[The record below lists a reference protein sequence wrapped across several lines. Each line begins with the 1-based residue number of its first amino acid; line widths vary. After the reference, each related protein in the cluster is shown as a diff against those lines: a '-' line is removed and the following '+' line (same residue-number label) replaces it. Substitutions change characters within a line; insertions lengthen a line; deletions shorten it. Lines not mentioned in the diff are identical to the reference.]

1 MKSYYLKMNNYM
13 KVSSRLSFIIYPFL
27 CILGIA
33 SPLRAQDVETIKAD
47 VTYLWGEGFG
57 STDAAAKQAAL
68 ADLTAKISVSVS
80 SEFNIDEQ
88 EINTSDGADSKSII
102 ENVVRTY
109 SSGTLTNTETVI
121 LKHEPEAQAFAYIK
135 KSEIEKIFKGRE
147 DRIFSYMRSAENAEK
162 DGRID
167 DALRNYYWG
176 FTLLK
181 SLQHPNECRYKSKQ
195 EGTEEVLV
203 NWIPEKMNAILG
215 NLRTDIA
222 GVEGEIIQLLIN
234 YKGQPVTSVDFR
246 FMDGQNFSNICSAK
260 DGIAEIELRPGASP
274 DRLQV
279 KYEFEYLGQSRQ
291 DKELEQVMKLF
302 HGTPFA
308 KATTTVNL
316 GKKKEMKVAQQ
327 QFQAAAAAVGTAT
340 HAVKVAQPDEFNTAV
355 LAIIDAV
362 KKKQYNSVKHFFT
375 DEGFGMFDALV
386 HYGDARILGTPTLN
400 FYELQGRTIC
410 RSVPMSF
417 SFKNNKRKFTE
428 DVTFTF
434 NAEKKIESVAFG
446 LSKNARDAVFEKQA
460 PWSDDVRMSIVTFL
474 ENYKTA
480 FALKRLDYIRSIFDD
495 NAIIIVGHVTK
506 AAPKSGE
513 NARYSNNEIVK
524 FNRLDKN
531 TYLDNLARS
540 FKSNEFINIR
550 FSDSEISRMGVGGD
564 TYGIQIHQDYYSSNY
579 GDTGYLFVLVDL
591 NDVFQ
596 PCIKVRTWQPER
608 DPNLNANGG
617 WDNPH
622 YGLYW
627 GGNF

>member
-1 MKSYYLKMNNYM
+1 MGFL
-13 KVSSRLSFIIYPFL
+13 LLLLLPFTAL
-27 CILGIA
+27 
-33 SPLRAQDVETIKAD
+33 AQDVETIKAD
-47 VTYLWGEGFG
+47 GSYLWGEGYG
-57 STDAAAKQAAL
+57 QTDAAAKQAAL
-68 ADLTAKISVSVS
+68 ADLTTKISVSVS
-80 SEFNIDEQ
+80 SEFAIDEQ
-88 EINTSDGADSKSII
+88 EVNTGNGDVDSKS
-102 ENVVRTY
+102 VVESVVKTY
-109 SSGTLTNTETVI
+109 ASGTLTNTETI
-121 LKHEPEAQAFAYIK
+121 IISREPDAHVFAYIK

-176 FTLLK
+176 YTLLK
-181 SLQHPNECRYKSKQ
+181 SLQHPNECRYKSKDKQ
-195 EGTEEVLV
+195 EQVLTV
-203 NWIPEKMNAILG
+203 WIPEQINSILG
-215 NLRTDIA
+215 NLKADIA
-222 GVEGEIIQLLIN
+222 GVEEDIVQLLIN

-260 DGIAEIELRPGASP
+260 DGMAEIELRPGATP
-274 DRLQV
+274 DRIQV
-279 KYEFEYLGQSRQ
+279 RYEYEFMGQSRQ
-291 DKELEQVMKLF
+291 DKELEQVMKIF
-302 HGTPFA
+302 HGTPFP
-308 KATTTVNL
+308 KATTSVNL
-316 GKKKEMKVAQQ
+316 GKKKDMKAVQQ
-327 QFQAAAAAVGTAT
+327 QFQTAASAVGTAS
-340 HAVKVAQPDEFNTAV
+340 HATKVEKPDEFATAV
-355 LAIIDAV
+355 NAIVDAI
-362 KKKQYNSVKHFFT
+362 KKKQYATVKQYFT

-386 HYGDARILGTPTLN
+386 HYGDARVLGTPQLN
-400 FYELQGRTIC
+400 FYSLQGRTIC

-446 LSKNARDAVFEKQA
+446 LSKAARESVFEKQA

-513 NARYSNNEIVK
+513 NARYANNEIVK
-524 FNRLDKN
+524 YNRLDKN
-531 TYLDNLARS
+531 TYLNNLEKC
-540 FKSNEFINIR
+540 FKSQEFINIR
-550 FSDSEISRMGVGGD
+550 FSDSEITRMGVGGD
-564 TYGIQIHQDYYSSNY
+564 TYGIQIHQDYYSTSY